1 MEALT
6 IGHGA
11 GGRLTEE
18 LVSMILGN
26 FSGNPVAD
34 REDCAILPDGI
45 AVTIDGYTVTPLT
58 FEGGDIGSLCIC
70 GSANDLSMR
79 GARPLYIALGIIAE
93 EGFPLD
99 DLARFMKSAADVCRA
114 VGIDLV
120 TGDTKVVPKGQADGL
135 FLTTCAIGKTGSHH
149 GLGARNIRAGDVV
162 ILTSPPGM
170 HGATIAASRYGL
182 KVNGLSSDCAA
193 LWPMIETL
201 LPLDGLRCMRDCTRG
216 GLGTVLCE
224 WAESASIGIEV
235 DEALIPWNEPS
246 LSVCDLL
253 GLDPLH
259 MAGEGCAAVVVSPED
274 AEILVELA
282 RKHPLGRKASV
293 IGSVTGEH
301 PGYVG
306 IITESGGTRLVDKPV
321 GEELPRIC

>member
-18 LVSMILGN
+18 LVSMILGH
-26 FSGNPVAD
+26 FPGNSVAD
-34 REDCAILPDGI
+34 REDCAILPGGI
-45 AVTIDGYTVTPLT
+45 AVTIDGYTVTPLA
-58 FEGGDIGSLCIC
+58 FAGGDIGSLCIC
-70 GSANDLSMR
+70 GSANDLSVR
-79 GARPLYIALGIIAE
+79 GARPLYIALGVIAE

-99 DLARFMKSAADVCRA
+99 DLARFMKSAAMVCRN
-114 VGIDLV
+114 VGMELV
-120 TGDTKVVPKGQADGL
+120 TGDTKVVPKGQVDGL
-135 FLTTCAIGKTGSHH
+135 FLTTCAIGKTGSDR
-149 GLGARNIRAGDVV
+149 GLGARNIRAGDAVV
-162 ILTSPPGM
+162 LTSPPGM

-182 KVNGLSSDCAA
+182 NVKSLSSDCAA
-193 LWPMIETL
+193 LWPMIETI
-201 LPLDGLRCMRDCTRG
+201 LPLEGLRCMRDCTRG

-224 WAESASIGIEV
+224 WAESADIGIEV
-235 DEALIPWNEPS
+235 DETLIPWNEPS

-259 MAGEGCAAVVVSPED
+259 MAGEGCAAIVVSPED
-274 AEILVELA
+274 AEATVESA
-282 RKHPLGRKASV
+282 RKHSLGERASI
-293 IGSVTGEH
+293 IGSVTEEH

-306 IITESGGTRLVDKPV
+306 IITASGGTRLVDKPI